1 MRVFAF
7 VKDEELSSF
16 VDDLKAFFQQQSEEW
31 RVKSEDKDNDKRQIL
46 KQVQND
52 KQKQRRHPELV
63 SGSVVHSTLHSPL
76 STLSVL
82 AFPSDDAQQRAFA
95 IDAVKNKKNFILCAT
110 DISINSPVSAPSA
123 DTGMVLKPGQRHNFN
138 ELVTSL
144 VAFGYNRINF
154 VEDRLQFAVRGD
166 IIDIWPAAGDAPV
179 RVLFE
184 FETIEAIRIFDSGSQ
199 LSNAF
204 IDEVKILPVNP
215 SGDTATIKDYFQ
227 QQSEEWRVRSGDT
240 TTAIPHST
248 LRVALSRKGRGN
260 NKAVHP
266 SPLAGE
272 GARSAGEGYAVI
284 FTPHS
289 PLSTLLFFDYPL
301 SKEEEE
307 AYSKHELVI
316 NNPLNKNAQYQGYK
330 SFAGFQGDTKYFVN
344 SLKNFAQSGAEIK
357 IYCANSGEQERI
369 SDILYDAGG
378 ISLPHPSVIPE
389 SCYPESAV
397 NTGLPRRDSVSS
409 RNDEYDNPP
418 QFLYGNLSQGFFLE
432 KGGNAPGDEVPEVFV
447 SSREMLYKKKPV
459 SFPKVKG
466 GRRLEGIWEI
476 SAGDYVVHE
485 KYGIG
490 RYVGLK
496 TISREDRTSEYLCIE
511 YRSGDKL
518 YVPPEEIKTVKKYI
532 GVEGVKP
539 KLYSMDTGAWE
550 RVKSRAREAAAEFAK
565 ELLKLYAER
574 SKVKRT
580 PLSCETPW
588 EKELEDAFPYEETP
602 DQLKAIEDVKSD
614 FLKPYPME
622 RLICGDVG
630 YGKTEVAVRAAF
642 KAVQDGM
649 QAAVLVPTTVLA
661 QQHFNTFHER
671 LSPFPTRVEVLSRF
685 QSKANQKKIIKELE
699 EGKIDII
706 VGTHRLLQKDI
717 KFKNLGILIVD
728 EEHRF
733 GVRQKEKIKAFK
745 KNIDILMLSATP
757 IPRTLSSALSGFRDL
772 SVIETPPFGRL
783 PIETTLSAY
792 DEKMVKTIIEAELS
806 RGGQVFYVYNRVETI
821 QTKAAEIRKLVPDVK
836 LGVIH
841 GQMHAGDIENV
852 MWKFVNFEL
861 DMLLATTIIES
872 GLDIPSVNTMIVEEA
887 ENFGLSQLYQLR
899 GRIGREKQ
907 KAYCYLFYKDEKLS
921 DEAIK
926 RLEAMKEFSELGSG
940 FRLALKD
947 LEIRGAGGIL
957 SASQHGFVRDIGYDM
972 FSKLLEE
979 EGKKVKGET
988 FAPEAGSNSE
998 IDLQVS
1004 ALIPQ
1009 SYIEDDDIRI
1019 LFYRK
1024 LSDAKDSRAVE
1035 KVQAELAD
1043 RFGKIPQETQK
1054 LFEITKLRLEAEK
1067 LHIERIAEDNNY
1079 IYVYFSQTAD
1089 FSKADIPKLITD
1101 YAKMIEFISGR
1112 DNVSRGNAPGNTSS
1126 YAFKLRKSGITGE
1139 TPEFVRAF
1147 LGKLGFYLKV

>member
-1 MRVFAF
+1 
-7 VKDEELSSF
+7 
-16 VDDLKAFFQQQSEEW
+16 
-31 RVKSEDKDNDKRQIL
+31 
-46 KQVQND
+46 
-52 KQKQRRHPELV
+52 
-63 SGSVVHSTLHSPL
+63 
-76 STLSVL
+76 
-82 AFPSDDAQQRAFA
+82 
-95 IDAVKNKKNFILCAT
+95 
-110 DISINSPVSAPSA
+110 
-123 DTGMVLKPGQRHNFN
+123 
-138 ELVTSL
+138 
-144 VAFGYNRINF
+144 
-154 VEDRLQFAVRGD
+154 
-166 IIDIWPAAGDAPV
+166 
-179 RVLFE
+179 
-184 FETIEAIRIFDSGSQ
+184 
-199 LSNAF
+199 
-204 IDEVKILPVNP
+204 
-215 SGDTATIKDYFQ
+215 
-227 QQSEEWRVRSGDT
+227 
-240 TTAIPHST
+240 
-248 LRVALSRKGRGN
+248 
-260 NKAVHP
+260 
-266 SPLAGE
+266 
-272 GARSAGEGYAVI
+272 
-284 FTPHS
+284 
-289 PLSTLLFFDYPL
+289 
-301 SKEEEE
+301 
-307 AYSKHELVI
+307 
-316 NNPLNKNAQYQGYK
+316 
-330 SFAGFQGDTKYFVN
+330 
-344 SLKNFAQSGAEIK
+344 
-357 IYCANSGEQERI
+357 
-369 SDILYDAGG
+369 
-378 ISLPHPSVIPE
+378 
-389 SCYPESAV
+389 
-397 NTGLPRRDSVSS
+397 
-409 RNDEYDNPP
+409 
-418 QFLYGNLSQGFFLE
+418 
-432 KGGNAPGDEVPEVFV
+432 
-447 SSREMLYKKKPV
+447 
-459 SFPKVKG
+459 
-466 GRRLEGIWEI
+466 
-476 SAGDYVVHE
+476 VHE